1 MKITKSLQGKL
12 IEVMWVDPVTFDR
25 ESHLPKW
32 GDLPHGRKGLAKW
45 LTRGRVI
52 SVEED
57 VLQILSS
64 ETTDASPLSAVGILI
79 PSDLIE
85 SIVVFVPEGGG
96 EIIVQ
101 TT

>member
-1 MKITKSLQGKL
+1 MKIGKSLLGKL
-12 IEVMWVDPVTFDR
+12 IEVTWIDPVTFDR

-32 GDLPHGRKGLAKW
+32 GDLPHGRKGLARW

-79 PSDLIE
+79 PSDLVE
-85 SIVVFVPEGGG
+85 SIIVFMPETGG
-96 EIIVQ
+96 EVVGQIV
-101 TT
+101 